1 MAAAIARIG
10 SLRLNASMSEEIA
23 ALMLHFPVAGR
34 LEWIGI
40 RPGYR
45 CAVEPLSHVQAL
57 ADFGL
62 AGDHAA
68 QSRAG
73 KRQVTLIQS
82 EHLSVIAQVIGRHNL
97 EPAELRRNLV
107 ISGINLLAL
116 RRCVFSIG
124 DVVLAGTG
132 VCAPCSRMEAVL
144 GAGGYNAMRGHGGI
158 TARVV
163 EGGAM
168 RLGDAVRFLRLQ
180 D

>member
-1 MAAAIARIG
+1 
-10 SLRLNASMSEEIA
+10 MSQELA
-23 ALMLHFPVAGR
+23 ALMLQFPVAGR
-34 LEWIGI
+34 LEWIGV

-45 CAVEPLSHVQAL
+45 CEVEPLSQVQAL
-57 ADFGL
+57 ADLGL

-68 QSRAG
+68 QTSAG

-82 EHLSVIAQVIGRHNL
+82 EHLGVISQVIGRHNL
-97 EPAELRRNLV
+97 EPAQLRRNLV

-116 RRCVFSIG
+116 RRCVFAIG
-124 DVVLAGTG
+124 EVVLAGTG
-132 VCAPCSRMEAVL
+132 VCAPCSRMEVAL

-163 EGGAM
+163 QGGAM
-168 RLGDAVRFLRLQ
+168 KLGDAVRFMRLQ